1 MQGLY
6 PIVRRVRRPLINP
19 NNATIIAP
27 AAANAAET
35 AVMPPQ
41 QGKAAVEGGSV
52 VAEPKRA
59 QRGNTGGVRV

>member
-19 NNATIIAP
+19 NSATIIAP
-27 AAANAAET
+27 AAVNAAET
-35 AVMPPQ
+35 ASVPVQ
-41 QGKAAVEGGSV
+41 QGKAAVEGGAV

-59 QRGNTGGVRV
+59 QRGNSGGVRV